1 MRSFIGTH
9 PDTVRHWLRI
19 ARPLFLSACQ
29 TCCFKLTKRRSL
41 ASKNMYMLRLTGE
54 QLSFDP
60 EATKSGRRAKVLLGV
75 WKRPLRDAWLQLARQ
90 LSYCHH
96 TRHHDRVVV
105 ASLHEYFGVCVCACV
120 HVGLRTGTRA
130 RARARARASERETSS
145 VATAG
150 SFQVEI
156 K

>member
-105 ASLHEYFGVCVCACV
+105 ASLHEYFGVCVCVCSC
-120 HVGLRTGTRA
+120 RTENRNE
-130 RARARARASERETSS
+130 SESESESKSVRERDQFGSNSRFLSS
-145 VATAG
+145 RN
-150 SFQVEI
+150 
-156 K
+156 